1 MPAGGRY
8 TRQNHSE
15 RPTGDTAQL
24 AECRDAGLT
33 AGSEGIDEAKR
44 LGGQCPLLLKPR
56 GGADPE
62 PAGGAA
68 ATSQSYLTPRQSTAR
83 RRRGK
88 SKFVHHR
95 LRAHAVDE
103 LSGVPGVY
111 PGQQSNKRGYTM
123 FTTPNRRRYRRPV
136 RRPQGQSGS
145 CVFWGGART
154 NVRPNRGIMPAHGG
168 GARATPAS
176 TRGHMWGKRTHP
188 NAGANRS

>member
-62 PAGGAA
+62 
-68 ATSQSYLTPRQSTAR
+68 
-83 RRRGK
+83 
-88 SKFVHHR
+88 
-95 LRAHAVDE
+95 
-103 LSGVPGVY
+103 
-111 PGQQSNKRGYTM
+111 
-123 FTTPNRRRYRRPV
+123 
-136 RRPQGQSGS
+136 
-145 CVFWGGART
+145 GAR
-154 NVRPNRGIMPAHGG
+154 
-168 GARATPAS
+168 
-176 TRGHMWGKRTHP
+176 
-188 NAGANRS
+188 